1 MKMKRFLK
9 RIRGIIGTGV
19 TWALAWVGLGAV
31 VGALVGYPVSFLFRI
46 ALSNSVSGF
55 IAAAAEAAIIAVAE
69 RKHTLDDLSLKRVA
83 VWGAIG
89 GGLLSFVPMAYG
101 VPLAYLL
108 GPLVINGGIGAG
120 MAAGS
125 VAIAR
130 RSEDRRLASGPN
142 DPLLSFEGD

>member
-55 IAAAAEAAIIAVAE
+55 IAGSAFAAILAVAE
-69 RKHTLDDLSLKRVA
+69 RKHTLADLSLKRVA
-83 VWGAIG
+83 IWGAIG
-89 GGLLSFVPMAYG
+89 GGLLSFIPMAYG

-125 VAIAR
+125 VAFPR
-130 RSEDRRLASGPN
+130 G
-142 DPLLSFEGD
+142 GDVLPPQLG

>member
-1 MKMKRFLK
+1 MNRLLK

-31 VGALVGYPVSFLFRI
+31 VGAFVGYPASFLLRI

-55 IAAAAEAAIIAVAE
+55 IAGSAFAVILSVAE
-69 RKHTLDDLSLKRVA
+69 RKHTLEGLSLRRVA
-83 VWGAIG
+83 LWGAIG
-89 GGLLSFVPMAYG
+89 GGLLSFIPMAYG

-125 VAIAR
+125 VAMAR
-130 RSEDRRLASGPN
+130 RAEDRRLVTGPN
-142 DPLLSFEGD
+142 KPLLGLEGE

>member
-1 MKMKRFLK
+1 MERFLK

-55 IAAAAEAAIIAVAE
+55 LAGAAFAGILSVAE
-69 RKHTLDDLSLKRVA
+69 RKRTLESLSLKRVA
-83 VWGAIG
+83 LWGAIG
-89 GGLLSFVPMAYG
+89 GGLLSFIPMAYG

-108 GPLVINGGIGAG
+108 GPLVINAGIGAG

-125 VAIAR
+125 VAMAR
-130 RSEDRRLASGPN
+130 RAEDRRIVAGPN
-142 DPLLSFEGD
+142 DPLLGFEGD